1 MKRPTNF
8 EKINCQTIRYR
19 ENMGAQVVTRQHNI
33 DIETKHFENDITDY
47 EDGIFVM
54 TAKGKY
60 RNVLHFRI
68 NWKKWKDETAKIRM
82 HIVPHGEGTNS
93 IHHIDCWISEDDI
106 KSMKTFKRWI
116 RDFCSANDR
125 LLRMLNK
132 HHALC

>member
-1 MKRPTNF
+1 MKRPANF
-8 EKINCQTIRYR
+8 EKIDCQTIRYR
-19 ENMGAQVVTRQHNI
+19 ENMGTQVVTRQHHI
-33 DIETKHFENDITDY
+33 DIEQRMSSTDITDD

-54 TAKGKY
+54 TDEGKY

-93 IHHIDCWISEDDI
+93 IHHIDWWIDKEDI

-116 RDFCSANDR
+116 RDFCYANDG
-125 LLRMLNK
+125 LLRNASLNK
-132 HHALC
+132 